1 MANFIEYVDESLKNF
16 PQTKSLYQFRQKTI
30 AEMTE
35 RANELVSKGIKDENV
50 ITQLIIS
57 EYPNLS
63 EEYGK
68 TVGENIKKKKSK
80 RNIKVGFL
88 GAAAYVLTLVMT
100 YLGVSFATE
109 TWSKSWLILVMGLL
123 LPVTLLMVLT
133 AVKKKGESKSF
144 SVLSRFMLAF
154 GILIGAVLLFLFMFF
169 VAGVSRSWII
179 FLLAVPMMLVGDAVF
194 SIVTNQKFALGTYM
208 IYIPICASLLYV
220 ALGLTGI
227 LPWHPGWMMIVLSVI
242 VDLVIAGVE
251 IFSRSNKKMEEEE
264 WTKE

>member
-1 MANFIEYVDESLKNF
+1 MAGFIEYIDKSLEAF
-16 PQTKSLYQFRQKTI
+16 PETKSLYQFRQKII

-68 TVGENIKKKKSK
+68 TVGENIRKKKSK
-80 RNIKVGFL
+80 RNVKVGL
-88 GAAAYVLTLVMT
+88 IGSVAYVLLLVMT

-123 LPVTLLMVLT
+123 LPLVFLMVTT
-133 AVKKKGESKSF
+133 ALKKRGESKSF
-144 SVLSRFMLAF
+144 SVLSRISLAIGIML
-154 GILIGAVLLFLFMFF
+154 GAVLLFLFMFF
-169 VAGVSRSWII
+169 VADVSRSWII
-179 FLLAVPMMLVGDAVF
+179 FLLAVPIMLVGDAVF
-194 SIVTNQKFALGTYM
+194 SIVTNQKFALATYM
-208 IYIPICASLLYV
+208 IYIPVCASLLYV
-220 ALGLTGI
+220 ALGLTG
-227 LPWHPGWMMIVLSVI
+227 LLSWHPGWMMIVFSVI

-264 WTKE
+264 WKKK